1 MQSFIFAYIR
11 GCATCQQIKVNTHP
25 AILPLQPILAKL
37 QDYPFQFFICD
48 FITALPQSDGY
59 TVLMVVVDHDST
71 KGAIFIPCTEKT
83 DALKTAE
90 LYYKHVFKRFGW
102 LNKFLSDRGPQF
114 NLLVLK
120 ELWKIL
126 RTEGCMTTA
135 YHPQTDG
142 ETERMNREIET
153 YLRIFCS
160 NHSHNWNQYLPAL
173 EFAINN
179 CINSSTKQS
188 PFFLMYGSHPK
199 GMPTAFTQSKVPT
212 IFE

>member
-1 MQSFIFAYIR
+1 MQSFISAYVR

-37 QDYPFQFFICD
+37 QDYPFQFVICD

-83 DALKTAE
+83 DALETAE

-126 RTEGCMTTA
+126 GTEGCMTTA
-135 YHPQTDG
+135 YHPQMDG

-153 YLRIFCS
+153 YL
-160 NHSHNWNQYLPAL
+160 
-173 EFAINN
+173 
-179 CINSSTKQS
+179 
-188 PFFLMYGSHPK
+188 
-199 GMPTAFTQSKVPT
+199 
-212 IFE
+212 